1 MRPKGLKT
9 KEVPYNLGMQEAVK
23 SHDQESAEAAFEG
36 GEAPFLRAENIH
48 KFYGSVHALKSVN
61 LYVCKGEVIGLI
73 GDNGAGKSTLAGI
86 IAGAIPKTAG
96 KIYIKGR
103 EAEIRNVQ
111 DARRYGI
118 EMVYQDHAVV
128 DTLDVARNIFLGREL
143 VKPGL
148 IKLLDIERMR
158 NEAEK
163 ALKKLELRAP
173 PDREVKFLSG
183 GERQGVAISRAMYFK
198 AELVILDEPT
208 AALSVSAARKVL
220 DFVKQLKSSGI
231 ACILISHNLH
241 HVYPVSDRIVV
252 LSRGVKIADMRKE
265 ETSVEELEEI
275 LITGKMPNKSAS
287 S

>member
-1 MRPKGLKT
+1 MG
-9 KEVPYNLGMQEAVK
+9 EVSKRDARASFNDP
-23 SHDQESAEAAFEG
+23 FER
-36 GEAPFLRAENIH
+36 GEVPFLRAENIH
-48 KFYGSVHALKSVN
+48 KFYGSVHALKGVSLDVW
-61 LYVCKGEVIGLI
+61 KGEIIGLI

-96 KIYIKGR
+96 KIYLKGR
-103 EAEIRNVQ
+103 EVEINSVQ
-111 DARRYGI
+111 AARQYGI

-128 DTLDVARNIFLGREL
+128 DTLDVARNLFLGREL

-158 NEAEK
+158 REAKK
-163 ALKKLELRAP
+163 ALESLELRVP

-183 GERQGVAISRAMYFK
+183 GERQGVAISRAMHFK

-220 DFVKQLKSSGI
+220 DFVRQLKLSGI
-231 ACILISHNLH
+231 AGIIISHNLY
-241 HVYPVSDRIVV
+241 HVYPVADRIVV
-252 LSRGVKIADMRKE
+252 LNKGEKIADMRKE
-265 ETSVEELEEI
+265 ETSIEELEEI
-275 LITGKMPNKSAS
+275 LVTGKVPSKSAS

>member
-1 MRPKGLKT
+1 MK
-9 KEVPYNLGMQEAVK
+9 
-23 SHDQESAEAAFEG
+23 
-36 GEAPFLRAENIH
+36 AENIH
-48 KFYGSVHALKSVN
+48 KFYGSVHALKGVT
-61 LYVCKGEVIGLI
+61 LEVWKGEVIGLI

-96 KIYIKGR
+96 KIYIRGR
-103 EAEIRNVQ
+103 EVEISGVQ

-128 DTLDVARNIFLGREL
+128 DVLDVARNIFLGREL

-148 IKLLDIERMR
+148 IRLLDIERMKR
-158 NEAEK
+158 EAEK
-163 ALKKLELRAP
+163 AIKRLELRVP

-220 DFVKQLKSSGI
+220 DFVRQLKNSGI

-241 HVYPVSDRIVV
+241 HVYPVADRIVV
-252 LSRGVKIADMRKE
+252 LSRGVKIADIRKE

-275 LITGKMPNKSAS
+275 LITGRVPESKAAS

>member
-1 MRPKGLKT
+1 
-9 KEVPYNLGMQEAVK
+9 MQEVVK
-23 SHDQESAEAAFEG
+23 NHDRTDADDPFER
-36 GEAPFLRAENIH
+36 GEVPFLRAENIH
-48 KFYGSVHALKSVN
+48 KFYGSVHALKGVS
-61 LYVCKGEVIGLI
+61 LDIWKGEVIGLI

-86 IAGAIPKTAG
+86 IAGAIPKTSG

-103 EAEIRNVQ
+103 EVEIRNVQ

-158 NEAEK
+158 KEAEK

-220 DFVKQLKSSGI
+220 DFVRQLKASGI

-275 LITGKMPNKSAS
+275 LITGKVPSKSAS

>member
-1 MRPKGLKT
+1 MVEALSTRGELYEKG
-9 KEVPYNLGMQEAVK
+9 EV
-23 SHDQESAEAAFEG
+23 
-36 GEAPFLRAENIH
+36 PFLRAENIH
-48 KFYGSVHALKSVN
+48 KFYGSVHALKGVT
-61 LYVCKGEVIGLI
+61 LEVWKGEVVGLL

-103 EAEIRNVQ
+103 EVEINGVQ

-128 DTLDVARNIFLGREL
+128 DVLDVARNIFLGREL

-148 IKLLDIERMR
+148 IKLLDMDKMR
-158 NEAEK
+158 AEAEK
-163 ALKKLELRAP
+163 ALRNLELRVP

-220 DFVKQLKSSGI
+220 DFVRQLKNSGI
-231 ACILISHNLH
+231 SCIIISHNLH
-241 HVYPVSDRIVV
+241 HVYPVADRIVV

-265 ETSVEELEEI
+265 KTSIEELEEI
-275 LITGKMPNKSAS
+275 LVTGKVPNSNSREAS